1 LVVNKPFL
9 PTMPPLLLG
18 KTGLD
23 TDEFAALLGVPWEAF
38 STVKRARRL
47 TVAEQ
52 RRFTDLRDRLE
63 HGELAEMKS
72 SARRPILLAEIVG
85 EITRAQ
91 PQPPP
96 KQLPL
101 QPPKQPPNPSPGQRA
116 VMLRKFLNIKWATL
130 AEVTGIPVDALRT
143 ASARTQLNEASAARL
158 TALADLTVTHPK
170 ANEFRAALAELPEPK
185 PVTQPVPAYVP
196 IVRKHGPNSPAATLE
211 EMAQRYGVEVR
222 AATQWMRV
230 HGGTGGPRRPRAG
243 HLLRLDALGDGAAAE
258 IDSATVHLPLEMLD
272 ALGDDAVEIGG
283 HRVHP
288 GGVAGPRVET
298 GPDQADVGG
307 TARGTRPPD
316 VCGTAEGCV
325 VPVVGVGDGGG
336 SCRGGGDCRG
346 LGRTSATRAETPAE
360 TRMSVRCW

>member
-1 LVVNKPFL
+1 MEVRKRFL

-72 SARRPILLAEIVG
+72 CARRPILLAEIVG

-170 ANEFRAALAELPEPK
+170 ANEFRAALAELPEPT

-211 EMAQRYGVEVR
+211 EMGPCFRRRGARSDAVDARARGHWR
-222 AATQWMRV
+222 AAAAPC
-230 HGGTGGPRRPRAG
+230 GSPAPPRRLGGRGGGGVDFLPALPDEDSWSAG
-243 HLLRLDALGDGAAAE
+243 WPSRGLTLPSQLGLTHPAAASPAVMMLSAALVSALSCQPHLVHRNSAWLLRL
-258 IDSATVHLPLEMLD
+258 SAWVWLH
-272 ALGDDAVEIGG
+272 
-283 HRVHP
+283 
-288 GGVAGPRVET
+288 
-298 GPDQADVGG
+298 
-307 TARGTRPPD
+307 
-316 VCGTAEGCV
+316 
-325 VPVVGVGDGGG
+325 
-336 SCRGGGDCRG
+336 
-346 LGRTSATRAETPAE
+346 
-360 TRMSVRCW
+360 W

>member
-1 LVVNKPFL
+1 MDQPFL

-23 TDEFAALLGVPWEAF
+23 TDEFAALLGVPWEAL

-91 PQPPP
+91 PQPPS

-101 QPPKQPPNPSPGQRA
+101 QPPKRPANPTAGQLA
-116 VMLRKFLNIKWATL
+116 VMLRKFLDIKWATL
-130 AEVTGIPVDALRT
+130 AEVTGIPADALRT
-143 ASARTQLNEASAARL
+143 ASARTQLNAASAARL
-158 TALADLTVTHPK
+158 MLLADLTVTYPK
-170 ANEFRAALAELPEPK
+170 ANEFRMALRMMPDPT
-185 PVTQPVPAYVP
+185 PVAQPVPAYVP
-196 IVRKHGPNSPAATLE
+196 IVRRHGPNSPAATLE
-211 EMAQRYGVEVR
+211 EMAQRYGVDVA

-230 HGGTGGPRRPRAG
+230 HGGTGCPRRPRAG

-258 IDSATVHLPLEMLD
+258 INSATVHLPPEMFD
-272 ALGDDAVEIGG
+272 ALGDGVLEIDGAI
-283 HRVHP
+283 
-288 GGVAGPRVET
+288 VATKET
-298 GPDQADVGG
+298 LL
-307 TARGTRPPD
+307 ARGWKRGLIKQMLGAPHVVLDHPMSAAPPRD
-316 VCGTAEGCV
+316 AWFLSWVWAMEAD
-325 VPVVGVGDGGG
+325 PVVAEVIVGVLAVRARRARRLQRR
-336 SCRGGGDCRG
+336 RG
-346 LGRTSATRAETPAE
+346 
-360 TRMSVRCW
+360 

>member
-1 LVVNKPFL
+1 VNKPFL

-72 SARRPILLAEIVG
+72 SARRPILLSEIVG
-85 EITRAQ
+85 EITRAQPQ

-230 HGGTGGPRRPRAG
+230 HGGTGCPRRPRAG
-243 HLLRLDALGDGAAAE
+243 HLNLLDALGDGAAAE

-272 ALGDDAVEIGG
+272 ALDDAVEIGG
-283 HRVHP
+283 AIVFTRE
-288 GGVAGPRVET
+288 ALL
-298 GPDQADVGG
+298 
-307 TARGTRPPD
+307 ARGWKRGLIKQMLGAPHVVLDHPMSAAPPKD
-316 VCGTAEGCV
+316 AWFLSWVWAMEAD
-325 VPVVGVGDGGG
+325 PVVAEVIVGVLAVRARRERRLQRR
-336 SCRGGGDCRG
+336 RG
-346 LGRTSATRAETPAE
+346 
-360 TRMSVRCW
+360 

>member
-1 LVVNKPFL
+1 MVVSEPFL

-52 RRFTDLRDRLE
+52 RRFTDLRDRLD
-63 HGELAEMKS
+63 HGDLAGMKS
-72 SARRPILLAEIVG
+72 FVRRPILLAEIVG

-101 QPPKQPPNPSPGQRA
+101 QPPKRPANPTAGQLA
-116 VMLRKFLNIKWATL
+116 VMLRKFLDIKWATL
-130 AEVTGIPVDALRT
+130 AEVTGIPADALRT
-143 ASARTQLNEASAARL
+143 ASARTQLNAASAARL
-158 TALADLTVTHPK
+158 TMLADLTVTHLK
-170 ANEFRAALAELPEPK
+170 ANEFRMALRMMPDPT
-185 PVTQPVPAYVP
+185 PVAQPVPAYVP

-230 HGGTGGPRRPRAG
+230 HGGTGCPRRPRAG
-243 HLLRLDALGDGAAAE
+243 HLNLLDALGDGAAAE
-258 IDSATVHLPLEMLD
+258 INSATVHLSPETFD
-272 ALGDDAVEIGG
+272 ALGDGVLGIDGG
-283 HRVHP
+283 IVATKEALLARGWKRGLIKQALGAPHVVLVHP
-288 GGVAGPRVET
+288 TSAAPPKDAWFLSWVWAME
-298 GPDQADVGG
+298 AD
-307 TARGTRPPD
+307 
-316 VCGTAEGCV
+316 
-325 VPVVGVGDGGG
+325 PVVAEVIVGV
-336 SCRGGGDCRG
+336 
-346 LGRTSATRAETPAE
+346 LAVRARRE
-360 TRMSVRCW
+360 RRLQRRRR

>member
-72 SARRPILLAEIVG
+72 SARRPILLSEIVG
-85 EITRAQ
+85 EITRAQPQ

-170 ANEFRAALAELPEPK
+170 ANEFRAAVAELPEPK

-283 HRVHP
+283 AIVFTRE
-288 GGVAGPRVET
+288 ALL
-298 GPDQADVGG
+298 
-307 TARGTRPPD
+307 ARGWKRGLIKQMLGAPH
-316 VCGTAEGCV
+316 V
-325 VPVVGVGDGGG
+325 VLDHPMSAAPLKDAWFLSWVWAMEEDPVVAEVIVGVLAVRARRERRLQRR
-336 SCRGGGDCRG
+336 RG
-346 LGRTSATRAETPAE
+346 
-360 TRMSVRCW
+360 